1 MTEMKRPRRKPTR
14 GDTMTETLLN
24 GSSITLFGRVVEDLD
39 VKAARNAPAEAPK
52 GIKSALQV
60 QLDKPEGN
68 DPKFARIYGFSYGG
82 VYHEILRPT
91 LFLVHGNGVD
101 ATKVEEP
108 GPDSLDTPFY
118 GKNLRAWAY
127 DHSEQTIRMDYEAG
141 RFEQVLLDMTADET
155 FSQPRRTSISGSR
168 VAGSR
173 VSGSRVSGSRVS
185 GSRVSGSRVSGSR
198 LDGSD

>member
-1 MTEMKRPRRKPTR
+1 MS
-14 GDTMTETLLN
+14 ETLLS
-24 GSSITLFGRVVEDLD
+24 GSSITLFGRVVDDLSVD
-39 VKAARNAPAEAPK
+39 ASRAAPPETPK
-52 GIKSALQV
+52 GIRSALQV

-82 VYHEILRPT
+82 VYYEILRPT
-91 LFLVHGNGVD
+91 LFLVHGDGVD
-101 ATKVEEP
+101 GTKVEQP
-108 GPDSLDTPFY
+108 GPDTEDTPFY
-118 GKNLRAWAY
+118 SKNLRAWAY
-127 DHSEQTIRMDYEAG
+127 DHAEQTIRLDYSAG
-141 RFEQVLLDMTADET
+141 RFEQVLLDMTADES
-155 FSQPRRTSISGSR
+155 FAQPMRTSVAGSR